1 MSSLAPRIDF
11 GNPESILAS
20 DILDYVETALVDG
33 YFEPPIPLDGLAK
46 SLRANTMHSSGIHVK
61 RNMLSA
67 ITELTK
73 GTLSRKDFSRFLLD
87 LGVFSNAYLLKV
99 TNGLGEVSFKHLPAL
114 YMRRRK
120 KPNCY
125 SYKTDYQTIDYTEG
139 RVFHY
144 FDYDVTQE
152 VYGVPQWLSAL
163 NSVWLNED
171 ATLFRRKYYLNGA
184 HSGFLL
190 YMNNP
195 NLTTE
200 QEEDIKKKLNS
211 AKGLGNFKNMFVN
224 GKGKDKEKPEL
235 IPVGQLDAKDEF
247 SKMKSV
253 TTADVLAAHRIP
265 LDLMSIVREGFSSSS
280 DLNKVDK
287 IFYKNE
293 LLPAAEMLEEE
304 LNDFAGFKV
313 LSVKQYEGIDD
324 AAA

>member
-1 MSSLAPRIDF
+1 MSSLGPTVAF

-67 ITELTK
+67 IIKLTDGK
-73 GTLSRKDFSRFLLD
+73 LSRRDLVRFLLD
-87 LGVFSNAYLLKV
+87 LGTFANAYLLKV

-120 KPNCY
+120 KPDCY
-125 SYKTDYQTIDYTEG
+125 SYKTDYQTIDYPEG
-139 RVFHY
+139 KVFHH

-152 VYGVPQWLSAL
+152 IYGVPQWLSAL
-163 NSVWLNED
+163 NSVFLNED

-195 NLTTE
+195 NLTVE
-200 QEEDIKKKLNS
+200 QEEDIKQKLNS

-247 SKMKSV
+247 NKIKSA

-265 LDLMSIVREGFSSSS
+265 LDLMSIAREGFTATS

-293 LLPAAEMLEEE
+293 LMPVAEVLVSE
-304 LNDFAGFKV
+304 LNDFAGFNVVSIKE
-313 LSVKQYEGIDD
+313 YEGLETV
-324 AAA
+324 A

>member
-1 MSSLAPRIDF
+1 MSSLGPTVEF

-67 ITELTK
+67 IIKITEGK
-73 GTLSRKDFSRFLLD
+73 LSRKDLVRFLLD
-87 LGVFSNAYLLKV
+87 FGTFANGYLLKV

-114 YMRRRK
+114 YMRRRE

-125 SYKTDYQTIDYTEG
+125 SYKTDYQTINYQEG
-139 RVFHY
+139 KVFHY

-152 VYGVPQWLSAL
+152 IYGVPQWLSAL

-195 NLTTE
+195 NLTDA

-247 SKMKSV
+247 SKMKNV

-265 LDLMSIVREGFSSSS
+265 LDLMSIVREGFTTSS
-280 DLNKVDK
+280 DLNKVDR

-293 LLPAAEMLEEE
+293 LIPAAEVLVEE
-304 LNDFAGFKV
+304 LNEFAGFEV
-313 LSVKQYEGIDD
+313 VSVKDYEGLDD
-324 AAA
+324 TAA

>member
-1 MSSLAPRIDF
+1 MSDF
-11 GNPESILAS
+11 SPSIEFGSPESILAS
-20 DILDYVETALVDG
+20 DILDYVETALIDG

-67 ITELTK
+67 IIKITEGK
-73 GTLSRKDFSRFLLD
+73 LSRKDLVRFLLD
-87 LGVFSNAYLLKV
+87 FGTFANGYLLKV

-125 SYKTDYQTIDYTEG
+125 SYKTDYQTIDYAEG
-139 RVFHY
+139 KVFHY

-152 VYGVPQWLSAL
+152 IYGVPQWLSAL

-195 NLTTE
+195 NLTPE

-247 SKMKSV
+247 SKMKNV

-265 LDLMSIVREGFSSSS
+265 LDLMSIVREGFTATA

-293 LLPAAEMLEEE
+293 LIPVVEVLVEE
-304 LNDFAGFKV
+304 LNEFAGFEV
-313 LSVKQYEGIDD
+313 VSVKDYEGLDD
-324 AAA
+324 TAA

>member
-1 MSSLAPRIDF
+1 MSDFSPTVEF

-20 DILDYVETALVDG
+20 DILDYVETALIDG

-99 TNGLGEVSFKHLPAL
+99 TNGLGDVSFKHLPAL

-139 RVFHY
+139 KVFHY

-324 AAA
+324 TAA